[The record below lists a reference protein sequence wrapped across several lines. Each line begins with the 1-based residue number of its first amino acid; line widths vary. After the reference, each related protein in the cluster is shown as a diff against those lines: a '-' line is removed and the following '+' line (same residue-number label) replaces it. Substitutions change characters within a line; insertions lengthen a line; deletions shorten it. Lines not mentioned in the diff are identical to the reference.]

1 MAGVNWI
8 ILIAGVT
15 GLACAAYALVTLS
28 VGAWRRHRYPDIAVA
43 LCVAAVTVLLLI
55 AFGDRIIR

>member
-1 MAGVNWI
+1 MTDVNWI

-28 VGAWRRHRYPDIAVA
+28 IGAWRRRRYPDVAIA
-43 LCVAAVTVLLLI
+43 LCVAAVTVVLLI